1 MNDSTEGRS
10 RRLAEHAK
18 VAFRSALH
26 KRNLDLVRNP
36 FPVQVAT
43 ALRSLDLGTAL
54 DIGANIG
61 QYGAALR
68 ASGFRGRIISCEP
81 LSDAYPHLQ
90 KRASSDQSWT
100 TLNTAVGTEPGELE
114 INVSANSYSSSI
126 LPMTDA
132 HSLAA
137 PGSAYVRAEKVPVTT
152 VADIVTEHR
161 VDPRKTLLKV
171 DTQGYEA
178 QVLDGAGAMLGEF
191 AAVQLELS
199 MVPLYD
205 GQQLFEDLLPR
216 MEKAG
221 FGIFALDG
229 GFSDP
234 RTGRM
239 LQCDGFFVRDDL
251 MPDASGQ
258 F

>member
-1 MNDSTEGRS
+1 MSTSTDRRS
-10 RRLAEHAK
+10 LRLAEHAK
-18 VAFRSALH
+18 VALRSALH

-43 ALRSLDLGTAL
+43 ALKALDLGTAL
-54 DIGANIG
+54 DVGANIG

-81 LSDAYPHLQ
+81 LSDAFPHLA
-90 KRASSDQSWT
+90 KRAASDSSWT
-100 TLNTAVGTEPGELE
+100 VLNTAVGTEPGEIE
-114 INVSANSYSSSI
+114 INVSENSYSSSI

-137 PGSAYVRAEKVPVTT
+137 PGSSYIRSEKVAMTT
-152 VADIVTEHR
+152 VAEILTKQG
-161 VDPRKTLLKV
+161 VDPKRTLLKI
-171 DTQGYEA
+171 DTQGYEGA
-178 QVLDGAGAMLGEF
+178 VLDGAGDRLGEF

-205 GQQLFEDLLPR
+205 GQPLFTDLLPR
-216 MEKAG
+216 MEQAG

-239 LQCDGFFVRDDL
+239 LQCDGFFVRNDL
-251 MPDASGQ
+251 MPADSGK

>member
-1 MNDSTEGRS
+1 MSTEDRTG
-10 RRLAEHAK
+10 RLAERAK
-18 VAFRSALH
+18 VALRSALH

-43 ALRSLDLGTAL
+43 ALKSLDLGTAL

-61 QYGAALR
+61 QYGQALR
-68 ASGFRGRIISCEP
+68 ASGFGGRIISCEP
-81 LSDAYPHLQ
+81 LSDAYPFLER
-90 KRASSDQSWT
+90 RAANDPQWT
-100 TLNTAVGTEPGELE
+100 TLNTAVGTEAGEIE
-114 INVSANSYSSSI
+114 INVSENSYSSSI

-137 PGSAYVRAEKVPVTT
+137 PGSSYVRVEKVALTT
-152 VADIVTEHR
+152 VAEILTSQG
-161 VDPRKTLLKV
+161 VDPRRTLLKV
-171 DTQGYEA
+171 DTQGYEG
-178 QVLDGAGAMLGEF
+178 QVLDGAGATLKDF

-199 MVPLYD
+199 MVALYD
-205 GQQLFEDLLPR
+205 GQPLFTDLLPR
-216 MEKAG
+216 MEQAG

-239 LQCDGFFVRDDL
+239 LQCDGFFVRHDL
-251 MPDASGQ
+251 MPADSGN